1 MTNIYSWLMER
12 LYYNAITYWMDIRIL
27 IIVII
32 DCKWGNYGKDR
43 ILSAT
48 IKEYI
53 YPDSKQGLCNT
64 SV

>member
-1 MTNIYSWLMER
+1 
-12 LYYNAITYWMDIRIL
+12 MDIRIL

-32 DCKWGNYGKDR
+32 DCKRGNYSKAS

-53 YPDSKQGLCNT
+53 YPNSKQGMCNT
-64 SV
+64 SG